1 MSPSLPMAAKQP
13 TRAGWALLLTSVAF
27 FMVTLDS
34 LVVVTALPAIHR
46 ELGGQVSTLE
56 WAVNAY
62 LLVFAAGII
71 TAASIGER
79 FGRRRVYVA
88 GLALFS
94 LASAAC
100 ALAPSTTLLIA
111 ARAMQGLGAAIV
123 TPLSLTIL
131 TTAFGPERRGRVIG
145 IWGSVAGLAVAAGPL
160 VGGGVTQGLS
170 WHWVFWV
177 NVPVGLA
184 GAALSRL
191 RLPEAPAS
199 GAALDLA
206 GAVSASLGALAVLW
220 SLVESGGTNWDATNL
235 GVMAGGLL
243 VLAAF
248 LAWERRAAAPMVPTR
263 LFRDLQFSAANAT
276 AFFAY
281 GTTFS
286 ATFLMSQYFQMSLG
300 YGPLATGLRFLP
312 WTATPLFIAPLAGAL
327 SDKLG
332 PRPLMTLGLAMQA
345 AGLAWVALL
354 AGHTASYA
362 EIVAPRDLGTA
373 SGVLNMLQ
381 HFGGVVAVAVASA
394 VFVSNGH
401 LGTAVSFDNG
411 FRPALLVPAG
421 MSVLGSVSAIFAR
434 RPRAKAVD
442 LTGAGGQQE
451 KATAG
456 AAAA

>member
-1 MSPSLPMAAKQP
+1 MSPTLAIAPKQP
-13 TRAGWALLLTSVAF
+13 TRTGWALLLTSVAF

-145 IWGSVAGLAVAAGPL
+145 IWGSIAGLAVAAGPL
-160 VGGGVTQGLS
+160 VGGAVTQGLS

-206 GAVSASLGALAVLW
+206 GAILASLGALAVIW
-220 SLVESGGTNWDATNL
+220 SLVKSGGTNWDATNL
-235 GVMAGGLL
+235 GLMAGGLL
-243 VLAAF
+243 VLAVF
-248 LAWERRAAAPMVPTR
+248 LAWERRAAAPMVPPR
-263 LFRDLQFSAANAT
+263 LFRDLQVSAANAT

-286 ATFLMSQYFQMSLG
+286 AT
-300 YGPLATGLRFLP
+300 
-312 WTATPLFIAPLAGAL
+312 
-327 SDKLG
+327 
-332 PRPLMTLGLAMQA
+332 
-345 AGLAWVALL
+345 
-354 AGHTASYA
+354 YA
-362 EIVAPRDLGTA
+362 EIVVPLVIAGVGISMAIPAMPLAVMGAVAPRDMGTA

-381 HFGGVVAVAVASA
+381 RFGGVMAVAVASA

-411 FRPALLVPAG
+411 LDRK
-421 MSVLGSVSAIFAR
+421 S
-434 RPRAKAVD
+434 
-442 LTGAGGQQE
+442 
-451 KATAG
+451 
-456 AAAA
+456 